1 MSFKNLLKGVVRAA
15 GALVGSQIGGP
26 AGAALGAGLAT
37 KLTGGSNK
45 DALLGGLVSGIG
57 AYALPKVGGK
67 LGLSNDGLFG
77 APAGAGGDMG
87 YINSEAGTQ
96 GATRGIANLATS
108 PAGLA
113 ALGAGAVALSPAD
126 APPPAPSAP
135 ARDNRSLEEM
145 GYDTSPL
152 EREYMAYEGDPYAY
166 GEVGG
171 EQRFF
176 ARGGHVRR
184 GIAHFDEG
192 GFVDFFGY
200 DTSGVDASGGP
211 NSAPSIGP
219 SSDAAIGD
227 AGDSGVSSGQGI
239 DPSTG
244 LPVGGSWGINPDS
257 GLPSGG
263 SWGPAPA
270 PATNDGGMIGRGL
283 SAITGRARDAF
294 QNPGRTAANVAV
306 AGIPVVG
313 PINTISS
320 LLGGPTIGGG
330 LMSAIQSAT
339 GYGKGS
345 GIPGD
350 ADGDNDVT
358 PGDDFANYGNAQYD
372 PGTYA
377 DTGMS
382 YMDGLAGKADAGTV
396 APGTG
401 MASLQP
407 ITAPGAAASTDRQR
421 LFPAFD
427 ALRYGETVPEA
438 RFYAANG
445 GMARGL
451 SRGPSPADMAMAAFE
466 RGGKVSGPGT
476 GQSDDIPAMLS
487 DGEYVIDAATVAD
500 LGDGS
505 NEAGAKKLDAM
516 RKRIRAQKRRAPTNK
531 IPPKAK
537 GIGHYMGGA
546 V

>member
-1 MSFKNLLKGVVRAA
+1 MSIKNLLKGVVRAA

-67 LGLSNDGLFG
+67 LGLSSEGMFG

-87 YINSEAGTQ
+87 YINNEAGTQ
-96 GATRGIANLATS
+96 SATRGIANLATS

-113 ALGAGAVALSPAD
+113 ALGAGALALSPAD
-126 APPPAPSAP
+126 APPPAATSAAP
-135 ARDNRSLEEM
+135 ARDNRTLEEM

-152 EREYMAYEGDPYAY
+152 ERDYMPYQGDPYAY

-171 EQRFF
+171 EQRFY

-184 GIAHFDEG
+184 GIAHFDDG
-192 GFVDFFGY
+192 GSVDAPDFSGY
-200 DTSGVDASGGP
+200 DTSSIDASGGVEGGLAGTGFDP
-211 NSAPSIGP
+211 GPTADSPSIAPEAVSFSVPAGMSVP
-219 SSDAAIGD
+219 ANQTQAA
-227 AGDSGVSSGQGI
+227 
-239 DPSTG
+239 
-244 LPVGGSWGINPDS
+244 
-257 GLPSGG
+257 
-263 SWGPAPA
+263 APQSL
-270 PATNDGGMIGRGL
+270 IGRGL
-283 SAITGRARDAF
+283 SAIASRAQDVV
-294 QNPGRTAANVAV
+294 QNPGRSAINAV
-306 AGIPVVG
+306 ASGIPVVG
-313 PINTISS
+313 PLNTISG
-320 LLGGPTIGGG
+320 LFGGPTIGGMVVG
-330 LMSAIQSAT
+330 GIQSAT

-345 GIPGD
+345 GVPGD
-350 ADGDNDVT
+350 ADGDGEVT
-358 PGDDFANYGNAQYD
+358 PGDDFANYTGPQYD
-372 PGTYA
+372 PGGYG
-377 DTGMS
+377 DSVS
-382 YMDGLAGKADAGTV
+382 YMDGVAGKVDAGV
-396 APGTG
+396 AAPGTG

-407 ITAPGAAASTDRQR
+407 ITEAATASTGRQR
-421 LFPAFD
+421 LSPVFD
-427 ALRYGETVPEA
+427 ALRYGETMPEA

-451 SRGPSPADMAMAAFE
+451 ARGPSPADMAMAAFE

-487 DGEYVIDAATVAD
+487 DGEYVIDSATVAD

>member
-1 MSFKNLLKGVVRAA
+1 MSIKNLLKGVVRAA

-67 LGLSNDGLFG
+67 LGLSSDGMFG

-96 GATRGIANLATS
+96 GAVRGIANLATS

-113 ALGAGAVALSPAD
+113 ALGAGALALSPA
-126 APPPAPSAP
+126 APPPPAPSAP
-135 ARDNRSLEEM
+135 ARDNRTLEEM

-152 EREYMAYEGDPYAY
+152 ERDYMPYQGDPYAY
-166 GEVGG
+166 GEAGG

-176 ARGGHVRR
+176 ARGGRVRR
-184 GIAHFDEG
+184 GIAHFDDG
-192 GFVDFFGY
+192 GYVSLESITDAGY
-200 DTSGVDASGGP
+200 DPSSVDASGGVEGGLAGTGFDAGP
-211 NSAPSIGP
+211 TADSPSIAP
-219 SSDAAIGD
+219 EAVDFSVP
-227 AGDSGVSSGQGI
+227 AGMSVPAMQ
-239 DPSTG
+239 
-244 LPVGGSWGINPDS
+244 VQ
-257 GLPSGG
+257 
-263 SWGPAPA
+263 APA
-270 PATNDGGMIGRGL
+270 APQQSQSLIGRGL
-283 SAITGRARDAF
+283 SAITSRAQDVV
-294 QNPGRTAANVAV
+294 QNPGRSAINAV
-306 AGIPVVG
+306 ASGIPVVG
-313 PINTISS
+313 PINTISGI
-320 LLGGPTIGGG
+320 LGGPTIGGMVVG
-330 LMSAIQSAT
+330 GVQSAT

-345 GIPGD
+345 GVPGD
-350 ADGDNDVT
+350 ADGDGEVT
-358 PGDDFANYGNAQYD
+358 PGDDFANYTGPEYD
-372 PGTYA
+372 PGGYSESV
-377 DTGMS
+377 S
-382 YMDGLAGKADAGTV
+382 YMDGLTGKADAGTA

-407 ITAPGAAASTDRQR
+407 VTEAATASTNRQR
-421 LFPAFD
+421 LFPTFD
-427 ALRYGETVPEA
+427 ALRYGETMPEA

-445 GMARGL
+445 GMARGF
-451 SRGPSPADMAMAAFE
+451 SRGPSPAQMALAAFE